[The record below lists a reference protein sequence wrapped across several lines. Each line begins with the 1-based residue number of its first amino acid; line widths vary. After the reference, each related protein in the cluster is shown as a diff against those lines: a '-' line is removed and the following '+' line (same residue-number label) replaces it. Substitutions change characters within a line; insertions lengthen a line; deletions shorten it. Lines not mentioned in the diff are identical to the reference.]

1 MFKHILVPTDF
12 SERNRQAL
20 QIAVDLAAHYDGEVS
35 LLHVIK
41 RIAGGE
47 DEEFADFYKKLEK
60 KAHKKMAELASTHEN
75 ETVPLTT
82 HIILGNRVEEIIRFS
97 EEQEVDLI
105 VMASHKINLEQPDT
119 GWGTI
124 SQKVGLLAQ
133 CPILLVK

>member
-60 KAHKKMAELASTHEN
+60 KAHKKMAELASTHQN